1 MVKKY
6 KMDIKEVEKI
16 AEIVKDYKNKSNKDL
31 IKSLDFLNNEFNQ
44 TKEKLIMLSKY
55 LDRVENTY
63 NIILKEHNSR
73 NVG

>member
-1 MVKKY
+1 
-6 KMDIKEVEKI
+6 MDIKEVEKI

-31 IKSLDFLNNEFNQ
+31 IKSLDFLNSEFNQ

-55 LDRVENTY
+55 LDKVENTY

-73 NVG
+73 NGG